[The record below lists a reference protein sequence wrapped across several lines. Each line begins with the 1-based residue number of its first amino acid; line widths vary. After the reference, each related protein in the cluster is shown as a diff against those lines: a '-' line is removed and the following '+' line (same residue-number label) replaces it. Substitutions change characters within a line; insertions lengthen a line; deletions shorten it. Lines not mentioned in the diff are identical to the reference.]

1 MIDAASPLLNAVMI
15 TGFVAVMMIAV
26 EYLNILSR
34 GTFEA
39 ALRRAPWVQYLAA
52 VALGALPG
60 CLGAFTVVALYSHRV
75 LSLGAVAGTMI
86 ATSGDE
92 AFIMFALFPGPALAL
107 TIGLAALGLAVA
119 PVVDR
124 LAGARRFASD
134 ACTRLTLHDARCRC
148 FPRGTLLAQ
157 WLPPSRARG
166 ALSLVMLA
174 FAVWVVAGGPGLPI
188 GWNWIRITLLL
199 AAVFGGFIV
208 ATVPDHFLD
217 EHLWAHVMRRH
228 VPRIFAWT
236 AGVLLA
242 ITVLEQLV
250 EVETL
255 VRENSWALLLTAGLI
270 GVIPES
276 GPHLVLVYLFAAGS
290 LPLAIL
296 VTSSIV
302 QDGHGMLPMLA
313 QSRRDFAII
322 KAINLAVGLGI
333 GAVMLAAA

>member
-157 WLPPSRARG
+157 WLPPSRHG
-166 ALSLVMLA
+166 APCRS
-174 FAVWVVAGGPGLPI
+174 
-188 GWNWIRITLLL
+188 
-199 AAVFGGFIV
+199 
-208 ATVPDHFLD
+208 
-217 EHLWAHVMRRH
+217 
-228 VPRIFAWT
+228 
-236 AGVLLA
+236 
-242 ITVLEQLV
+242 
-250 EVETL
+250 
-255 VRENSWALLLTAGLI
+255 
-270 GVIPES
+270 
-276 GPHLVLVYLFAAGS
+276 
-290 LPLAIL
+290 
-296 VTSSIV
+296 
-302 QDGHGMLPMLA
+302 
-313 QSRRDFAII
+313 
-322 KAINLAVGLGI
+322 
-333 GAVMLAAA
+333 